1 MSSEVWNQ
9 AILSVIRRDNDRA
22 LNYLNDTLTFLPSV
36 GYVDWGNIIINVPTL
51 SGDKANR

>member
-1 MSSEVWNQ
+1 MKSG
-9 AILSVIRRDNDRA
+9 ILSVIRRDNDRA
-22 LNYLNDTLTFLPSV
+22 LNYLNDTLTFLSTV